1 LLAPFLLV
9 GIIVAALDRGFMQN
23 QPSSTSSIV
32 VVSFTTLLMFGAVIG
47 MFVF

>member
-9 GIIVAALDRGFMQN
+9 GIIVAALDRGLMQD
-23 QPSSTSSIV
+23 QPSSTFSIV
-32 VVSFTTLLMFGAVIG
+32 VVFFATLLMFGAVID